1 MDTTI
6 KITSLH
12 LVVGIITG
20 IISTGFT
27 LSWFGIKNDVF
38 ATALA
43 FIILYSA
50 YFVKPK
56 RKEIFSVRIQRLE
69 KLYGMCYNR
78 TKLPETLAKLG
89 KSEPERNQC
98 L

>member
-43 FIILYSA
+43 FIILY
-50 YFVKPK
+50 FVG
-56 RKEIFSVRIQRLE
+56 Q
-69 KLYGMCYNR
+69 
-78 TKLPETLAKLG
+78 LAQKQFG
-89 KSEPERNQC
+89 D
-98 L
+98 

>member
-6 KITSLH
+6 KVTSIH
-12 LVVGIITG
+12 LVVGILTG

-27 LSWFGIKNDVF
+27 LRWFGFKNDAV

-43 FIILYSA
+43 FIILY
-50 YFVKPK
+50 FVGQLSQKQFGE
-56 RKEIFSVRIQRLE
+56 EISGGFSQWLWDGIMPFLVGWVIT
-69 KLYGMCYNR
+69 Y
-78 TKLPETLAKLG
+78 TLLVTY
-89 KSEPERNQC
+89 

>member
-43 FIILYSA
+43 FIILYFVGQLAQKQFGDEISGFFQWLWDGIMPFLVGWVITYTLLVA
-50 YFVKPK
+50 Y
-56 RKEIFSVRIQRLE
+56 L
-69 KLYGMCYNR
+69 
-78 TKLPETLAKLG
+78 
-89 KSEPERNQC
+89 
-98 L
+98 